1 MALVPIS
8 AFNFDR
14 RVLVFQA
21 LHDLGLLHDDALHR
35 VADDAGANGWT
46 VANDAT
52 WLKTKKRL
60 LILFRPLFKCTLKK
74 TIFCNT

>member
-1 MALVPIS
+1 MAIVPIS

-60 LILFRPLFKCTLKK
+60 LILFRPLFKCTFKK
-74 TIFCNT
+74 TISYNT

>member
-1 MALVPIS
+1 MAIVPIS

-21 LHDLGLLHDDALHR
+21 LHDLGLLHDDALHW

-52 WLKTKKRL
+52 WLKTKKTL
-60 LILFRPLFKCTLKK
+60 LIVFHHLFKCT
-74 TIFCNT
+74 F